1 MLLSKTIL
9 WCEMSGQQSPLGRV
23 EEGERVKCRGF
34 WGLEMFSFMIRV
46 LVTWGCSLCNHLLM
60 ICILLCMYDK
70 LHNKVYPKKKKKSL
84 IKLATKNLFFLK
96 SSRSWNFHILLE
108 AVYMNT
114 AFSGEQFSNMDL
126 NSQKYSYLLT
136 QQFHF
141 RDSILRNNP
150 KCQKKKKV

>member
-1 MLLSKTIL
+1 M
-9 WCEMSGQQSPLGRV
+9 
-23 EEGERVKCRGF
+23 KCRGF

-70 LHNKVYPKKKKKSL
+70 LHNKVYQKKKKVLLSWQQK
-84 IKLATKNLFFLK
+84 TFFFFFFSVIVAMQLK

-126 NSQKYSYLLT
+126 NS
-136 QQFHF
+136 
-141 RDSILRNNP
+141 
-150 KCQKKKKV
+150 